1 MYISNAYADGLY
13 LYVWGKI
20 RFYQIICKYNS
31 SVVVYTSMMVYVES
45 NYLPTKVIEELE
57 GEVLIILILSCL
69 TTSQVV
75 SREGFCK
82 LFQT

>member
-13 LYVWGKI
+13 LYSYVWGKI

-45 NYLPTKVIEELE
+45 NYLLK
-57 GEVLIILILSCL
+57 
-69 TTSQVV
+69 
-75 SREGFCK
+75 
-82 LFQT
+82 